1 MTTVQHII
9 KFFPSTGASL
19 VLAVLAMGFFSCQSE
34 QDELGEDMQ
43 ISKATNVLT
52 LSSAAAALMGN
63 TANRDGSFDNI
74 VDGASCLDIMF
85 PYKVVANG
93 LELEINS
100 PDDLQV
106 IEKVFDAL
114 DDDRDLLEIVFP
126 ITITTVDYEE
136 IIVNG
141 AAGLK
146 ELADRCKEG
155 GEDAD
160 VECIDF
166 VYPMTLFTFDVALEQ
181 TGSVVLEKDKDLRL
195 FFNGLEE
202 GDLVSIDYPISL
214 TLYDATKIK
223 VNSNEELVRTLE
235 GAKAVCDEDDD
246 TDFNDDDFSKTELEA
261 YLVECPW
268 LVRDV
273 KRNEIDQMEQYF
285 EYALIFSKDGTLALQ
300 NRQGNR
306 FSGTWSAN
314 DSDNGAVLK
323 LAVETLPDFTLQ
335 WLVYEV
341 GDDSIQLYESEANTI
356 RMQSACD
363 FYSDMSDQLVGVLKE
378 CSWVIKGLRNNGE
391 EVNTV
396 LGHNLDFSDNGRLT
410 KTDDTIISE
419 GTWEIA
425 TNQEG
430 RLVMAIVMGDEPGVS
445 FEWLLSD
452 IGDRYLKFNIEG
464 TRYEIILVR
473 NCDTEDDEDNDVG
486 FIRNI
491 FNDTEWNITYFEENG
506 DETTNL
512 YSDVKLYIDDDGRLE
527 VRSFNGEVFST
538 GRWFAYRNA
547 EFRLE
552 LILAFSPGSNY
563 LPLANDYL
571 MLEIEENRLE
581 LKHQNDGE
589 GYDRLIL
596 ER

>member
-1 MTTVQHII
+1 MK
-9 KFFPSTGASL
+9 KFPNIVAYLSL
-19 VLAVLAMGFFSCQSE
+19 FVFTLSFISCQ
-34 QDELGEDMQ
+34 DEFEEIILTEETTA
-43 ISKATNVLT
+43 ISASSSTAT
-52 LSSAAAALMGN
+52 LMRN
-63 TANRDGSFDNI
+63 IATRDGSFDNI
-74 VDGASCLDIMF
+74 VDGASCFDIKF
-85 PYKVVANG
+85 PYTVAVNG
-93 LELEINS
+93 LELNINTLE
-100 PDDLQV
+100 DLQL
-106 IEKVFDAL
+106 IEEIFDAI
-114 DDDRDLLEIVFP
+114 DDDENLLEIIFP
-126 ITITTVDYEE
+126 ITITRADFTEVTL
-136 IIVNG
+136 NG
-141 AAGLK
+141 LADLR
-146 ELADRCKEG
+146 ELAKECKEG
-155 GEDAD
+155 GDDEDI
-160 VECIDF
+160 ECIDF
-166 VYPMTLFTFDVALEQ
+166 VYPITLFTFDAGLEQ
-181 TGSVVLEKDKDLRL
+181 TGSLVVDSDKDLRR
-195 FFNGLEE
+195 FFSGLEE
-202 GDLVSIDYPISL
+202 GNLVSVDFPISL
-214 TLYDATKIK
+214 KLYDGTTIE
-223 VNSNEELVRTLE
+223 VNSNEELVRTIE
-235 GAKAVCDEDDD
+235 GARNACDEDDD
-246 TDFNDDDFSKTELEA
+246 DDYNDDDFSQERLEA
-261 YLVECPW
+261 YLTECPW
-268 LVRDV
+268 LIREV
-273 KRNEIDQMEQYF
+273 KRDEQDQTDQYF
-285 EYALIFSKDGTLALQ
+285 EYVMTFSKDGTVFVKDREGNNLSGAWSTRDSDRGVLLKLEFEALIDF
-300 NRQGNR
+300 NLEWLIYEIGEGKIKLFESPGNR
-306 FSGTWSAN
+306 IIMYNACDIYN
-314 DSDNGAVLK
+314 DSPN
-323 LAVETLPDFTLQ
+323 TLR
-335 WLVYEV
+335 E
-341 GDDSIQLYESEANTI
+341 I
-356 RMQSACD
+356 
-363 FYSDMSDQLVGVLKE
+363 LKE
-378 CSWVIKGLRNNGE
+378 CNWVIKRVKNNGE
-391 EVNTV
+391 QINRLLGYEFEFMADGLVTLSNEETV
-396 LGHNLDFSDNGRLT
+396 
-410 KTDDTIISE
+410 SE

-527 VRSFNGEVFST
+527 VRSLNGEVFST

>member
-1 MTTVQHII
+1 MK
-9 KFFPSTGASL
+9 KFPNIVAYLSL
-19 VLAVLAMGFFSCQSE
+19 FVFTLGFISCQ
-34 QDELGEDMQ
+34 DEFEEIILTEETTA
-43 ISKATNVLT
+43 ISASSSTAT
-52 LSSAAAALMGN
+52 LMRN
-63 TANRDGSFDNI
+63 TATRDGSFDNI
-74 VDGASCLDIMF
+74 VDGASCFDIKF
-85 PYKVVANG
+85 PYTVAVNG
-93 LELEINS
+93 LELNINTLE
-100 PDDLQV
+100 DLQL
-106 IEKVFDAL
+106 IEEIFDAI
-114 DDDRDLLEIVFP
+114 DDDENLLEIIFP
-126 ITITTVDYEE
+126 ITITRADFTEVTL
-136 IIVNG
+136 NG
-141 AAGLK
+141 LADLR
-146 ELADRCKEG
+146 ELAKECKEG
-155 GEDAD
+155 GDDEDI
-160 VECIDF
+160 ECIDF
-166 VYPMTLFTFDVALEQ
+166 VYPITLFTFDAGLEQ
-181 TGSVVLEKDKDLRL
+181 TGSLVVDSDKDLRR
-195 FFNGLEE
+195 FFSGLEE
-202 GDLVSIDYPISL
+202 GNLVSVDFPISL
-214 TLYDATKIK
+214 KLYDGTTIE
-223 VNSNEELVRTLE
+223 VNSNEELVRTIE
-235 GAKAVCDEDDD
+235 GARNACDEDDD
-246 TDFNDDDFSKTELEA
+246 DDYNDDDFSQERLEA
-261 YLVECPW
+261 YLTECPW
-268 LVRDV
+268 LIREVRRD
-273 KRNEIDQMEQYF
+273 EQDQTDQYF
-285 EYALIFSKDGTLALQ
+285 EYVMTFSKDGTVFVKDREGNNLSGAWSTRDSDRGVLLKLEFEALIDF
-300 NRQGNR
+300 NLEWLIYEIGEGKIKLFESPGNR
-306 FSGTWSAN
+306 IIMYNACDIYN
-314 DSDNGAVLK
+314 DSPN
-323 LAVETLPDFTLQ
+323 TLR
-335 WLVYEV
+335 E
-341 GDDSIQLYESEANTI
+341 I
-356 RMQSACD
+356 
-363 FYSDMSDQLVGVLKE
+363 LKE
-378 CSWVIKGLRNNGE
+378 CNWVIKRVKNNGE
-391 EVNTV
+391 QINRLLGYEFEFMADGLVTLSNEETV
-396 LGHNLDFSDNGRLT
+396 
-410 KTDDTIISE
+410 SE

-527 VRSFNGEVFST
+527 VRSLNGEVFST